1 MQFAVLGSGSRGN
14 ALLIKTKQTCVM
26 LDNGF
31 SVRETERRLAKLSVS
46 VNDLSAIVVT
56 HEHADHINGVGV
68 LARKFN
74 LPVYATRGTLS
85 AKKLGELPMVNVINN
100 HMVFEIEDV
109 QLQAFPVPHD
119 AREPCQFVFSDGKC
133 RVAVLTDV
141 GRSTVHIE
149 EQISSCD
156 ALILECNHDE
166 HLLAQGDYPYSVKQR
181 VGGAF
186 GHLNNR
192 QAADVLNAIDTSRL
206 QHIVAAHLSEK
217 HNHAELAKSAISEA
231 LGCEKN
237 WIDIADQA
245 HGLAWRGVY

>member
-1 MQFAVLGSGSRGN
+1 MQFASLGSGSRGN

-31 SVRETERRLAKLSVS
+31 SVRETERRLARFNVS
-46 VNDLSAIVVT
+46 ADTLNAIVVT

-74 LPVYATRGTLS
+74 IPVYATRGTLM
-85 AKKLGELPMVNVINN
+85 AKRLGELPVTNYINN
-100 HMVFEIEDV
+100 HAAFEIEDLHI
-109 QLQAFPVPHD
+109 QGFPVPHD

-133 RVAVLTDV
+133 RLAVLTDT

-149 EQISSCD
+149 AQISSCD
-156 ALILECNHDE
+156 ALILECNHDID
-166 HLLAQGDYPYSVKQR
+166 LLQQGVYPYSVKQR
-181 VGGAF
+181 VGGEY

-192 QAADVLNAIDTSRL
+192 QAADILMAIDTSRL

-217 HNHAELAKSAISEA
+217 HNEIALAKNAISGA
-231 LGCEKN
+231 LGCEQD
-237 WIDIADQA
+237 WIGIADQD
-245 HGLAWRGVY
+245 HGLAWREIC